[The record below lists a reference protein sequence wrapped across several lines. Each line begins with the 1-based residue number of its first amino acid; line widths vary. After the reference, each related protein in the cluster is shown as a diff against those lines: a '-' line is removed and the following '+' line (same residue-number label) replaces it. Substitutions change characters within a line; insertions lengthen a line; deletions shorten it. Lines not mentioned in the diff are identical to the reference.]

1 MSEQRIWIRAGRVLD
16 PSADRDEYGDV
27 LIEDGRIAA
36 VGADLQIGDAE
47 VIDADGAWIAP
58 GFVDLHTHLREPGQE
73 YKEDITSGGRSAVA
87 GGFSAVACMAN
98 TQPVN
103 DDPAMTDFIIDR
115 AKQDSPAR
123 VYPVAAATR
132 GLEGEVMTEMSAL
145 IRAGAVAFS
154 DDGKT
159 IMDGSVMRHV
169 LEYSRLVDAPVITHG
184 EDRNLVANG
193 VVNEGPVSTKLGLP
207 GNPAVAEEVLVVRD
221 LILADLTGAH
231 LHVAHVSTRGAVN
244 ALRQARDRGVNATAE
259 VTPHHLTLTDESAL
273 GYDTNTKVA
282 PPLRSAADVSA
293 CREGLIDGTIDAIAT
308 DHAPHALHEKDLE
321 FTVAPPGLIGF
332 ETAFPVVL
340 DLVRK
345 NELSP
350 LELMRRLSTN
360 PAKIL
365 RRPGGCLAIGEPA
378 DVTVLNPDVRWVYDP
393 VKGYSKSRN
402 SPWAGQTLEGRA
414 MATIVGGRLV
424 YDVARGTLTS

>member
-1 MSEQRIWIRAGRVLD
+1 VSAQRIWIRAGRILD
-16 PSADRDEYGDV
+16 PSADRDEHGDV
-27 LIEDGRIAA
+27 LIEDGQIVA
-36 VGADLQIGDAE
+36 VGADLQAEDAE
-47 VIDADGAWIAP
+47 VIDAGGCWIAP

-73 YKEDITSGGRSAVA
+73 YKEDIASGGRSAVA
-87 GGFSAVACMAN
+87 GGFSSIACMAN

-145 IRAGAVAFS
+145 VGAGAVAFS

-159 IMDGSVMRHV
+159 IMDGNVMRHV
-169 LEYSRLVDAPVITHG
+169 LEYSRLVGAPVITHG
-184 EDRNLVANG
+184 EDRHLVANG

-207 GNPAVAEEVLVVRD
+207 GNPAVAEVVLIVRD

-231 LHVAHVSTRGAVN
+231 LHVAHVSTRGAVD
-244 ALRQARDRGVNATAE
+244 AIRQARERGVNATAE
-259 VTPHHLTLTDESAL
+259 VTPHHLTLTDEAAL

-282 PPLRSAADVSA
+282 PPLRSAADVLA
-293 CREGLIDGTIDAIAT
+293 CREGLVDGTIDAIAT

-321 FTVAPPGLIGF
+321 FTKAPPGLIGF

-345 NELSP
+345 DELSP

-360 PAKIL
+360 PARIL
-365 RRPGGCLAIGEPA
+365 RRPGGSLAVGEPA
-378 DVTVLNPDVRWVYDP
+378 DVTVLNPDTRWTYDP

-402 SPWAGQTLEGRA
+402 SPWAGQTMEGRA
-414 MATIVGGRLV
+414 IATIVGGQLV
-424 YDVARGTLTS
+424 FDVERGVLTS

>member
-1 MSEQRIWIRAGRVLD
+1 MNAQRIWIRGGRILD
-16 PSADRDEYGDV
+16 PSAGRDEHGDV

-36 VGADLQIGDAE
+36 VGADLQVGDAE

-58 GFVDLHTHLREPGQE
+58 GFVDLHSHLREPGQE
-73 YKEDITSGGRSAVA
+73 YKEDIATGGRSAVA

-98 TQPVN
+98 TEPAN

-115 AKQDSPAR
+115 ARQDSPAR
-123 VYPVAAATR
+123 VYPVAAVTR
-132 GLEGEVMTEMSAL
+132 GLKGEVMTEMSAL
-145 IRAGAVAFS
+145 IAAGAVAFS

-159 IMDGSVMRHV
+159 IMDGNVMRHV
-169 LEYSRLVDAPVITHG
+169 LEYSRLVEAPVITHG
-184 EDRNLVANG
+184 EDQNLVAHG

-207 GNPAVAEEVLVVRD
+207 GNPAVAEVVLVVRD
-221 LILADLTGAH
+221 LILAGLTGAH
-231 LHVAHVSTRGAVN
+231 LHVAHVSTRGAVD
-244 ALRQARDRGVNATAE
+244 AIRQARDRGVNATAE
-259 VTPHHLTLTDESAL
+259 VTPHHLTLTDEMAL
-273 GYDTNTKVA
+273 SYDTNMKVA
-282 PPLRSAADVSA
+282 PPLRSAADVRA
-293 CREGLIDGTIDAIAT
+293 CREGLVDGTIDAIAT

-321 FTVAPPGLIGF
+321 FTLAPPGMIGF

-365 RRPGGCLAIGEPA
+365 RRPGGSLAVGDPA
-378 DVTVLNPDVRWVYDP
+378 DVTILNPDVRWIYDP
-393 VKGYSKSRN
+393 MKGYSKSRN

-414 MATIVGGRLV
+414 VATIVGGRLV
-424 YDVARGTLTS
+424 YDVARGMLTS

>member
-1 MSEQRIWIRAGRVLD
+1 
-16 PSADRDEYGDV
+16 
-27 LIEDGRIAA
+27 
-36 VGADLQIGDAE
+36 
-47 VIDADGAWIAP
+47 
-58 GFVDLHTHLREPGQE
+58 
-73 YKEDITSGGRSAVA
+73 
-87 GGFSAVACMAN
+87 MAN

-145 IRAGAVAFS
+145 VGAGAVAFS

-169 LEYSRLVDAPVITHG
+169 LEYSRLVGVPVITHG
-184 EDRNLVANG
+184 EDRYLVANG
-193 VVNEGPVSTKLGLP
+193 VVNEGAVSTRLGLP
-207 GNPAVAEEVLVVRD
+207 GNPAVAEIVLVVRD

-231 LHVAHVSTRGAVN
+231 LHVAHVSTGGAVD
-244 ALRQARDRGVNATAE
+244 AIRQARARGVNVTAE
-259 VTPHHLTLTDESAL
+259 VTPHHLTLTDEAVL

-282 PPLRSAADVSA
+282 PPLRSAADVLA
-293 CREGLIDGTIDAIAT
+293 CRAGLVDGTIDAIAT

-321 FTVAPPGLIGF
+321 FTLAPPGMIGF

-360 PAKIL
+360 PARIL
-365 RRPGGCLAIGEPA
+365 RRPGGRLAVGEPA
-378 DVTVLNPDVRWVYDP
+378 DVSVLNPVARWTYDP

-414 MATIVGGRLV
+414 IATIVGGRLV
-424 YDVARGTLTS
+424 YDVERGVLTS